1 MVVSHSNDR
10 AQFDGPAVAG
20 GSLWSVDE
28 VVRAPLPTVFGTAI
42 PPIEEATGGI
52 GAGEVWTVSG
62 EAGIGVTALVAT
74 LASGIA
80 RSGGD
85 VSVANGHVPTRALAR
100 RLTERADDAA
110 ARIRVTS
117 WLRVP
122 WLGDEDWT
130 LGDTDV
136 VVLDTYDEMWR
147 PPHWERSP
155 EQRIADARW
164 LRELARRAGTAVV
177 LTQRRPHGAH
187 RTATDNVFEDVG
199 DVRLDLDRGDHRG
212 TVELTITSRRGA
224 PWRGPVRVS

>member
-1 MVVSHSNDR
+1 MSRSDDR

-20 GSLWSVDE
+20 GSLWSLDE
-28 VVRAPLPTVFGTAI
+28 VVGAPRPAAFGTAS
-42 PPIEEATGGI
+42 PPVDEATRGI

-62 EAGIGVTALVAT
+62 EAGIGVTALVTT
-74 LASGIA
+74 LASGIV

-110 ARIRVTS
+110 ARIRVTA

-130 LGDTDV
+130 LSDTDV

-164 LRELARRAGTAVV
+164 LRELGRRTGTAVV
-177 LTQRRPHGAH
+177 LTQRRPVGTA
-187 RTATDNVFEDVG
+187 RTAMDDVFEDVA
-199 DVRLDLDRGDHRG
+199 DVRLDLARGEHPRMLDF
-212 TVELTITSRRGA
+212 TITSRRGA
-224 PWRGPVRVS
+224 PWRGPLRLG